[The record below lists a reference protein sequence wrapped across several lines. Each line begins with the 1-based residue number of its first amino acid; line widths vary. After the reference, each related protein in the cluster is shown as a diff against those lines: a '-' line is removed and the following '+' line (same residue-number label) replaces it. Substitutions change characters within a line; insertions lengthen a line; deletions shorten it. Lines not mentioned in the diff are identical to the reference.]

1 MQGLQKFMSQKRK
14 TLSDRAL
21 RITKN
26 TYQLVKI
33 RKISPQK
40 TILFI
45 FGCQRSGTTLITEI
59 FERDFDNTKVYGEF
73 SPLSSNDK
81 KHHIRLNPLHLAKAQ
96 IENSRPSLVVL
107 KPLVESQNALQL
119 LDYFDNSKALWAY
132 RHYRDVALSNV
143 ERWGLRNGINDLRP
157 IIESQSQNW
166 RAENVSEYTKRI
178 VIKHF
183 SEDMN
188 PYDAAALFWFVRNRL
203 FFEMN
208 LDKNHNVMTCK
219 YDDLIADPL
228 KTISDI
234 YKFVGY
240 IYPANRI
247 PVNIYSDSKGRG
259 ENIKLSQPIEILCND
274 MLNKLELTHE
284 SMQHHITPLPLRSQ

>member
-1 MQGLQKFMSQKRK
+1 MQRLQKFMSQKWK
-14 TLSDRAL
+14 TLSDRSQ

-33 RKISPQK
+33 RKISTQK

-45 FGCQRSGTTLITEI
+45 FGCQRSGTTLLTEI
-59 FERDFDNTKVYGEF
+59 FERDFENTKVYGEF

-81 KHHIRLNPLHLAKAQ
+81 KHHIRLNPLNLLRTQ
-96 IENSRPSLVVL
+96 IESSRPSLVVL
-107 KPLVESQNALQL
+107 KPLVESQHALKL
-119 LDYFDNSKALWAY
+119 IDCFNNSRALWVY
-132 RHYRDVALSNV
+132 RPYRDVALSNLQ
-143 ERWGLRNGINDLRP
+143 RWGLKNGINDLRP
-157 IIESQSQNW
+157 IVEGQSQNW
-166 RAENVSEYTKRI
+166 RSENVSEYTKKI
-178 VIKHF
+178 VRKHF

-208 LDKNHNVMTCK
+208 LDKNYNVMTCK
-219 YDDLIADPL
+219 YDDLIDYPL
-228 KTISDI
+228 KTISNI

-240 IYPANRI
+240 IYPADKI

-259 ENIKLSQPIEILCND
+259 EKIKLSRAIEILCND
-274 MLNKLELTHE
+274 LLNKLDLAHELT
-284 SMQHHITPLPLRSQ
+284 QHHSTPQTLR